1 MTVQRPPADRPSA
14 PKENQ
19 CFLSNFLTTLGA
31 QEETDGTSMLWSI
44 DSCQNKVSADQ
55 YHLAVSGAQVST
67 YRDRVHF
74 WSYPLTTYW
83 FSNDRRLKL
92 IFFKF
97 IWKML
102 CLCHY
107 GPALL
112 RFWFQTDLGR
122 ENSASFLKIQA
133 GKTFSYHGHALV
145 TLYVQFLCSD
155 WSKFDRWVHA
165 ENLCSILKVVYFDSW
180 SWQSFE
186 STCDV
191 FNYLFPLDVQS
202 EIQLLS
208 RVFCYSWIVCLLV
221 FWLRDPSLVKVGNP
235 ILDFIVFVFHL
246 AWGLKRI
253 RKILKLFS
261 RYLVAFRSC
270 ISNSK
275 PE

>member
-1 MTVQRPPADRPSA
+1 MTVQRPPVDRPSA

-112 RFWFQTDLGR
+112 RYWFETDLGR
-122 ENSASFLKIQA
+122 QNSASFLKKHV
-133 GKTFSYHGHALV
+133 GKTFSRVALIG
-145 TLYVQFLCSD
+145 Q
-155 WSKFDRWVHA
+155 
-165 ENLCSILKVVYFDSW
+165 NLTGEFMQKINAASW
-180 SWQSFE
+180 
-186 STCDV
+186 
-191 FNYLFPLDVQS
+191 
-202 EIQLLS
+202 
-208 RVFCYSWIVCLLV
+208 
-221 FWLRDPSLVKVGNP
+221 
-235 ILDFIVFVFHL
+235 
-246 AWGLKRI
+246 
-253 RKILKLFS
+253 KLFTLTAEADRVLS
-261 RYLVAFRSC
+261 QLVMFLTIFFHWMYKVKYSC
-270 ISNSK
+270 YREYSVIHG
-275 PE
+275 